1 MYVMFCVSTNS
12 IVILVPLARVG
23 TMAANAIRDPID
35 WPVLI
40 IARRHRLHGKAV
52 DQYLCIS
59 RGESKRYKIY
69 TADDDSLS
77 ESYSAIAPVEF
88 DSATDLSLNVF
99 LIESFWRLQ
108 VDIHFIDRWLR
119 KDFVVDSPSFGYAG
133 AAP

>member
-1 MYVMFCVSTNS
+1 
-12 IVILVPLARVG
+12 
-23 TMAANAIRDPID
+23 MAANAIRDPID
-35 WPVLI
+35 WPVLV

-69 TADDDSLS
+69 TADDDSLN

-88 DSATDLSLNVF
+88 DSATDLYLNVF
-99 LIESFWRLQ
+99 LIESFWRMH